1 MNMCKKRKK
10 NVVYIICSI
19 FITIA
24 FVLFFS
30 NIDIIQF
37 NSKEVMQ
44 FDSGVVE
51 AYLHEDNLYRFA
63 IGDIDQLIHRMEL
76 HVSAEREEFQ
86 IEIYYQGFD
95 SEEYFQ
101 VQAKKSGYDDRGIT
115 YLLQDAGEAR
125 NLYVDIYG
133 DFERNPSIIIDTMAP
148 TFKIMW
154 ETVVLGSCILGF
166 AFVIYVKRDFLFDIY
181 YNKDIL
187 KMLLSNDINARYAG
201 SFFGGIW
208 SYAQP
213 LISIFVFWFVFQLG
227 FKSSPVQN
235 MPFILW
241 FLPAYIAWMYFQDVI
256 AYSTTCLREY
266 SYLVKKIKFKVS
278 IIPIIKVLAAF
289 KIHICFVA
297 VSFFIYAIYGIM
309 PSAKCLQLLYYSF
322 AMVFLLVGISWIV
335 SVLNVFIKDM
345 APIINI
351 ALQLGYFAIPIFWNE
366 EMLHPFVVRVLKIN
380 PVYYIV
386 EGYRDSFCNGKW
398 FWEDV
403 GYMCYYWGIAI
414 MVFCMGLWL
423 FDGAK
428 KHFSDL
434 L

>member
-1 MNMCKKRKK
+1 MCIKRKK
-10 NVVYIICSI
+10 DIAYIAGSI
-19 FITIA
+19 FITIV
-24 FVLFFS
+24 FILLFS
-30 NIDIIQF
+30 NIDLIKGDLNEEIQY
-37 NSKEVMQ
+37 N
-44 FDSGVVE
+44 SGVVQ
-51 AYLHEDNLYRFA
+51 AYLYEDNLYRFA
-63 IGDIDQLIHRMEL
+63 IVDIDQLIYQMEL
-76 HVSAEREEFQ
+76 RVAAEREDFQ
-86 IEIYYQGFD
+86 VEVHYQGFD

-101 VQAKKSGYDDRGIT
+101 VHVKKIGYDDGVVTFI
-115 YLLQDAGEAR
+115 LQDAGEAK

-133 DFERNPSIIIDTMAP
+133 EFEKEPSIIIDKISS

-154 ETVVLGSCILGF
+154 ETVVLGICILGL
-166 AFVIYVKRDFLFDIY
+166 AFVIFVKRDFLFDIY
-181 YNKDIL
+181 NNKDIL
-187 KMLLSNDINARYAG
+187 TMLLSNDINARYAG

-256 AYSTTCLREY
+256 AGSTTCLREY

-289 KIHICFVA
+289 KIHICFV
-297 VSFFIYAIYGIM
+297 VVTFLIYAIYGM
-309 PSAKCLQLLYYSF
+309 KPTVKCLQLLYYSF
-322 AMVFLLVGISWIV
+322 AMVFLLTGISWLV
-335 SVLNVFIKDM
+335 AVLNVFIKDM

-351 ALQLGYFAIPIFWNE
+351 VLQLGYFAIPIFWNE
-366 EMLHPFVVRVLKIN
+366 EMLHPFVVKVLKFN

-386 EGYRDSFCNGKW
+386 EGYRNSICGGIW
-398 FWEDV
+398 FWENV
-403 GYMCYYWGIAI
+403 RYMCYYWGISI
-414 MVFCMGLWL
+414 IVFCIGLWL